1 MKKRIVSFLLALI
14 MVLGMLPATAFASTS
29 LRSLPNGSGIITNCN
44 DISGSEITKH
54 ADLAKKLDTMFA
66 GNIGLYT
73 DQACTNLVN
82 AALGTRSVPNNDVLQ
97 YWNGGYNSGTSCYA
111 YACAFYGNL
120 YDGAHPVHNVT
131 SNHQLILYP
140 SGKISY
146 ADFLRWGVRDDVPV
160 FVLVGSHAIIVL
172 TYDSDY
178 LVYADGNGDAKG
190 LIAVR
195 KEPWAEI
202 KGIVSTALIYTSDV
216 SRIVQPTTAYYQDN
230 YLSQC
235 TPYPSHT
242 KLTVN
247 REDWIRAFPCSEGTA
262 NDNGYAVT
270 EEEHR
275 LKLAKVGE
283 TYTAIGLYKNTV
295 PNYWYKVVWKEN
307 GVQREGYLWAGAVN
321 PVGSEDLIWDSWT
334 HDGVEAPGSER
345 AGLHIVGKSDWLEGT
360 VSGGYLKLTKI
371 TAGVKGQF
379 NYTVETAGPYNMHG
393 STIDTNLPFNNLP
406 IGQYEYYILVELLN
420 FYHRSDP
427 TKDPNIEHAQ
437 RSYNTDFL
445 VVQAPCNHNLQKI
458 DAVAATCTTGGNQ
471 RHWRC
476 TICNTYFSDSSGQK
490 VTTPEKMKTQALGH
504 DYQKGFCPRCKGIDP
519 DAVLSGVIGRLR
531 WEIDHITGK
540 LRIFGS
546 GEMPNF
552 GASAGGALVLA
563 MAIVQE
569 SYETAPWLECS
580 NLIKSIEIEEGIT
593 SIGDYAF
600 VDCANLTEVTLP
612 KGLTRIGNHAFKGC
626 DLLRTVVI
634 PDDVTEVGD
643 MVFYDCDS
651 IEKCTFGKSVASIG
665 EQVFYGCDSLKEI
678 TLPSGIK
685 SIGAQ
690 AFDKCYNLGD
700 VYFDGVEKE
709 WNAAD
714 IGESNDCLLRAE
726 IHMGTCTHENEGTEF
741 AYTANGDETHLQ
753 KTLCIRCGEV
763 LSTIT
768 KACSDTGNDG
778 ACDLC
783 GGKVPMI
790 IASGNCGAE
799 EGGSNLSWELWD
811 NDYLYIS
818 GTGAMHNYESSGD
831 VPWKTLWRY
840 VKHIVVEEG
849 VTTIGDRAFYNCSLL
864 QDISLPSTLAAIGD
878 YAFYGCDESLTSITI
893 PNKVTTIGS
902 DAFAYCEA
910 LEEIQLPKSLKTIG
924 NYAFGNCLALKEIT
938 LRGNDLDV
946 GKYVFPSCDNLTTI
960 TLEAGVISV
969 DYRTVNFCN
978 NLEEILV
985 SDDNTAYSDIDGVLF
1000 TKDKSEL
1007 VLYPRAKV
1015 ASEYTIPSGV
1025 TVIGTYAFSKC
1036 SNLVYVEIPSGVSTI
1051 EYFAFQD
1058 CTALERISIPL
1069 SMSSIG
1075 LSAFDRCESLK
1086 DVYYDGTEKQWYSFP
1101 KAGNECL
1108 TNAEIHFKECDHS
1121 ETETIIEATE
1131 QEAHIEKTVCTGCD
1145 KLMDSATIAC
1155 TDTNKDLCCDICS
1168 DTVTCKHPE
1177 TVSKTKPNAEK
1188 THTTTYKCADCSE
1201 TVAPPVTETC
1211 VGYLNDSVCDVCG
1224 EYRTDALASGFC
1236 GAEGDGT
1243 NLTWTLQ
1250 SDGVLTLSG
1259 EGTMDD
1265 GSPWRTQR
1273 DKIKHIVIEDG
1284 VTSIGAS
1291 AFYNCTNAESATFGN
1306 DIQIIGEGAFE
1317 NCGLFGIIVLPESL
1331 TRIGHGAF
1339 FGCDSLSAIYFKGAA
1354 PKIPVGWYDYD
1365 PLPVF
1370 ASFYY
1375 DPNTENWEYVYGGEE
1390 IPDELYWTYCH
1401 LLVEWNPETSPLGKS
1416 GYCGGESGGTNLSWS
1431 LTENGV
1437 LTISGQGKMADYT
1450 GNPPPW
1456 DDGDGWSDNNLVSK
1470 IVIEDGVTSIGN
1482 CAFNGCYIPK
1492 EFVLPDTLSDIGDS
1506 AFSFCYNLTG
1516 SLRIPE
1522 NVRTIGDYAF
1532 ADCTNLGKT
1541 LTIPNMTRSIGE
1553 KAFAGCA
1560 FEEVYFEGTAPIKV
1574 YANSFDSKTILRYQ
1588 PQYTGWT
1595 DNDRYNDKKETWYGF
1610 KTEIWSD
1617 GTTDILAAG
1626 FCGADED
1633 KGNIQWTLVTDG
1645 TLTVSGIGAMDDWD
1659 YSPWYSHRDDI
1670 QKIIV
1675 TEGITRIGSGAFAD
1689 CNSIMGELP
1698 IPKSVKEIGDGA
1710 FSGWKG
1716 TIGSLVIPDGIERI
1730 EDFAFYGCSGVS
1742 GAFIIPASVN
1752 YIGAGAFSGY
1762 YNGYD
1767 INEVGSAIFKGSPPA
1782 FSTEGLPFS
1791 PEDVTFYFEEGT
1803 SGWTLPAWNGYA
1815 TEYYTEENGHYY
1827 TGWNT
1832 GWKTLYEPECAC
1844 DGLEERSCIACFH
1857 VERRDIISSGHEFKE
1872 TVYKPTCT
1880 EQGYTKVWCS
1890 ICNDGYS
1897 HDFVD
1902 ALGHSYGDFEPL
1914 ENEPTNGHQ
1923 QVCSVCDETV
1933 ADAHQYGDDDICDV
1947 CNYSL
1952 QEVHFKGDVNLDGE
1966 VNADDLTALARHVAK
1981 IELLIDIDALLCADV
1996 DGNGFLSADDLTKL
2010 ARYVA
2015 KIISSL

>member
-1 MKKRIVSFLLALI
+1 MKKRIVSFLLAICML
-14 MVLGMLPATAFASTS
+14 VTMLPTLTVEADAAQQVSIAQIERKLEQWRLSLGTGKFWNANLNEAQLKAIINSGALDNPDSTDSQLGVTGTGCPAPGGAGCSSNEFAGSWQCYGFGDFIEWALFGTSIWDSKNFDIYYYNSANFLNLKLQPGDLVRWWDAVQKDGHTAVVSKVNDGVVYFVEVWGGLGCQINWSKGFNNSDNLDSNSEILPYIQGKCGYICRYKHISDVGGSTDTS
-29 LRSLPNGSGIITNCN
+29 LIKNELPSYCDLQVANNSAHVKSLPC
-44 DISGSEITKH
+44 
-54 ADLAKKLDTMFA
+54 
-66 GNIGLYT
+66 
-73 DQACTNLVN
+73 
-82 AALGTRSVPNNDVLQ
+82 SV
-97 YWNGGYNSGTSCYA
+97 
-111 YACAFYGNL
+111 
-120 YDGAHPVHNVT
+120 
-131 SNHQLILYP
+131 
-140 SGKISY
+140 
-146 ADFLRWGVRDDVPV
+146 
-160 FVLVGSHAIIVL
+160 
-172 TYDSDY
+172 DSDPSSTTLAY
-178 LVYADGNGDAKG
+178 PKKGD
-190 LIAVR
+190 
-195 KEPWAEI
+195 
-202 KGIVSTALIYTSDV
+202 
-216 SRIVQPTTAYYQDN
+216 
-230 YLSQC
+230 
-235 TPYPSHT
+235 
-242 KLTVN
+242 
-247 REDWIRAFPCSEGTA
+247 
-262 NDNGYAVT
+262 
-270 EEEHR
+270 
-275 LKLAKVGE
+275 
-283 TYTAIGLYKNTV
+283 TYTAIGLILNRYD
-295 PNYWYKVVWKEN
+295 NYWYKVKLPS
-307 GVQREGYLWAGAVN
+307 GKEGYLYAGDVKAVTKD
-321 PVGSEDLIWDSWT
+321 DLKWDAKITGVDAPSQLT
-334 HDGVEAPGSER
+334 H
-345 AGLHIVGKSDWLEGT
+345 KSRFWIKGT
-360 VSGGYLKLTKI
+360 VSAQYTQMHSVTGGINPSDYHH
-371 TAGVKGQF
+371 
-379 NYTVETAGPYNMHG
+379 TVNTAGPYILD
-393 STIDTNLPFNNLP
+393 SSDIDDVLFFNELPV
-406 IGQYEYYILVELLN
+406 GQYEYYVKARCSNNYASADGKSLKTETIDVPVFDQL
-420 FYHRSDP
+420 F
-427 TKDPNIEHAQ
+427 
-437 RSYNTDFL
+437 
-445 VVQAPCNHNLQKI
+445 VVLPAPCNHNLQKI
-458 DAVAATCTTGGNQ
+458 DTVAATCTTGGNQ

-600 VDCANLTEVTLP
+600 VDCAHLTEVTLP

-849 VTTIGDRAFYNCSLL
+849 VTTIGDRAFFYCDLL

-878 YAFYGCDESLTSITI
+878 YAFYGCDESLTNITI

-902 DAFAYCEA
+902 HAFAYCEA

-924 NYAFGNCLALKEIT
+924 NYAFSNCLALKEIT

-946 GKYVFPSCDNLTTI
+946 GKYVFPNCDNLTTI

-1069 SMSSIG
+1069 SMSSIS

-1121 ETETIIEATE
+1121 ETETVIEATE

-1177 TVSKTKPNAEK
+1177 TVSKTKPNADK

-1201 TVAPPVTETC
+1201 IVAPPVTETC

-1633 KGNIQWTLVTDG
+1633 KGNIQWTLLTDG

-1832 GWKTLYEPECAC
+1832 GWNTLYEPECAC

-1996 DGNGFLSADDLTKL
+1996 DGNGLLSADDLTKL

-2015 KIISSL
+2015 KIIPSL